1 MWQTFADL
9 FNKLAQV
16 DISSIETH
24 AECPAEGSMILFF
37 ALWRMDIF
45 QYHWVRNCMEE
56 SLLYLIVAVSVSVY
70 VCSEMFI
77 QLIFKSKNQ
86 ICFFLQ

>member
-1 MWQTFADL
+1 
-9 FNKLAQV
+9 
-16 DISSIETH
+16 
-24 AECPAEGSMILFF
+24 
-37 ALWRMDIF
+37 
-45 QYHWVRNCMEE
+45 MEE

-70 VCSEMFI
+70 VCCEMFS